1 MRGNRA
7 GAAACPTA
15 DVRASAEVRAIAGV
29 PAFAAPRAIA
39 APRAS
44 AHARALNAVLAVAL
58 LALIP
63 AAAIAVDVTDGMR
76 SAPILDT
83 TVPPPLQ
90 NSDNSDVRRSRN
102 YAMQPPV
109 VPHKIDGYQLDKNA
123 NRCMFC
129 HSRARTRESQAP
141 MISVTHF
148 IGRDGNFLA
157 ELSPRRYF
165 CLQCHVPQAPQE
177 PLIEN
182 HFVDVDQLLYGAPAG
197 SPGQP
202 SRGR

>member
-1 MRGNRA
+1 MNALSEVRPPSAPQAGAIGSREAIGPRGTVVAHRRRA
-7 GAAACPTA
+7 GTGFAAALVTA
-15 DVRASAEVRAIAGV
+15 LV
-29 PAFAAPRAIA
+29 
-39 APRAS
+39 
-44 AHARALNAVLAVAL
+44 AVAVGL
-58 LALIP
+58 GSAF
-63 AAAIAVDVTDGMR
+63 AVDVTDSMR
-76 SAPILDT
+76 KAPILDT
-83 TVPPPLQ
+83 TRPPPLQ
-90 NSDNSDVRRSRN
+90 NSDNSDVRRVRN

-129 HSRARTRESQAP
+129 HSRTRTQESQAP

-165 CLQCHVPQAPQE
+165 CLQCHVPQVPQE

-182 HFVDVDQLLYGAPAG
+182 RFIDVDQLLYGSGAG
-197 SPGQP
+197 SEAHPP
-202 SRGR
+202 RNR

>member
-1 MRGNRA
+1 MAFARTA
-7 GAAACPTA
+7 HLAAA
-15 DVRASAEVRAIAGV
+15 VLAGS
-29 PAFAAPRAIA
+29 AFAAP
-39 APRAS
+39 
-44 AHARALNAVLAVAL
+44 AHAA
-58 LALIP
+58 
-63 AAAIAVDVTDGMR
+63 DVTDSMR
-76 SAPILDT
+76 GAPILST

-129 HSRARTRESQAP
+129 HTRTRTQESQAP

-165 CLQCHVPQAPQE
+165 CLQCHVPQVPLE
-177 PLIEN
+177 PLIGN
-182 HFVDVDQLLYGAPAG
+182 DFIDVDQLLYGTAG
-197 SPGQP
+197 GET
-202 SRGR
+202 GRTQRRR

>member
-1 MRGNRA
+1 MSADRRS
-7 GAAACPTA
+7 AAAGHR
-15 DVRASAEVRAIAGV
+15 RAVIV
-29 PAFAAPRAIA
+29 AA
-39 APRAS
+39 
-44 AHARALNAVLAVAL
+44 VVGVAL
-58 LALIP
+58 LAP
-63 AAAIAVDVTDGMR
+63 AVAVEVVDSMR
-76 SAPILDT
+76 RAPILET
-83 TVPPPLQ
+83 TPPPPLQ

-109 VPHKIDGYQLDKNA
+109 VPHKIDGYQLDRNA

-129 HSRARTRESQAP
+129 HSRSRTQESQAP

-165 CLQCHVPQAPQE
+165 CLQCHVPQVPQE

-182 HFVDVDQLLYGAPAG
+182 DFVDVDQLLYGLRGARGAG
-197 SPGQP
+197 GTGTGGGGAQP
-202 SRGR
+202 QRGR

>member
-1 MRGNRA
+1 MRPRQVRRRQALKRGCAVFVAAVA
-7 GAAACPTA
+7 GAALIAP
-15 DVRASAEVRAIAGV
+15 ASAVEPID
-29 PAFAAPRAIA
+29 
-39 APRAS
+39 S
-44 AHARALNAVLAVAL
+44 
-58 LALIP
+58 
-63 AAAIAVDVTDGMR
+63 MR
-76 SAPILDT
+76 KAPILET
-83 TVPPPLQ
+83 TAPPPLQ

-129 HSRARTRESQAP
+129 HSRSRTQESQAP

-165 CLQCHVPQAPQE
+165 CLQCHVPQVALD

-182 HFVDVDQLLYGAPAG
+182 RFIDVDQLLYGKDGAGASGSSGAPGPSGASNEPGAAG
-197 SPGQP
+197 QTP
-202 SRGR
+202 RKR